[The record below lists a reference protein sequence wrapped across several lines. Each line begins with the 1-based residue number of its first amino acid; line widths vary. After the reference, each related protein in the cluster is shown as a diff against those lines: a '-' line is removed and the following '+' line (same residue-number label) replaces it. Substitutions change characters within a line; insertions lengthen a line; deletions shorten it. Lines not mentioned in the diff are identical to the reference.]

1 MQMKSLYLTLV
12 SAPGAF
18 AISTVLL
25 FAAPLGLSAK
35 DHKNGYSLGD
45 VPQILNNIVNGA
57 GNSTPVTAVRSI
69 PGYVVALGNGYQG
82 RGYYYGPANTQYYEK
97 RQGVRYYSTYE
108 EVPREY
114 YSNGQGSNGHYR
126 EANSVGASVQQALA
140 RNGYYNGPVD
150 GQIGPK
156 SRRSI
161 AAYQQDHGLA
171 VTGNIN
177 SALMASL
184 GL

>member
-1 MQMKSLYLTLV
+1 MKSPYLTLV
-12 SAPGAF
+12 STPGAF
-18 AISTVLL
+18 AISTMLL

-35 DHKNGYSLGD
+35 DQKKGYSLGD
-45 VPQILNNIVNGA
+45 VPQIINTIVRGA
-57 GNSTPVTAVRSI
+57 GNSAPVAAVRSI
-69 PGYVVALGNGYQG
+69 PGYVVALGNGYRG
-82 RGYYYGPANTQYYEK
+82 RGYYYGPANTQYYEQ

-114 YSNGQGSNGHYR
+114 YSNGQGSSRQYYR

-140 RNGYYNGPVD
+140 RAGYYNGSVD

-171 VTGNIN
+171 ITGNIN

>member
-1 MQMKSLYLTLV
+1 MKSPYLTLV
-12 SAPGAF
+12 STPVAL
-18 AISTVLL
+18 AISAMFL
-25 FAAPLGLSAK
+25 FAAPAGLSAK
-35 DHKNGYSLGD
+35 DQKNGYSLGD
-45 VPQILNNIVNGA
+45 VPQIINTIVRSA
-57 GNSTPVTAVRSI
+57 GNSAPVAAVRSI
-69 PGYVVALGNGYQG
+69 PGYVVAQGNGYQG
-82 RGYYYGPANTQYYEK
+82 RGYYYGPANTEYYEQ

-114 YSNGQGSNGHYR
+114 YSNSQGTSRQYYR
-126 EANSVGASVQQALA
+126 EANTVGASVQQALTRA
-140 RNGYYNGPVD
+140 GYYNGSVD